1 MQILQISLGVFRVR
15 MEGILGNMMVI
26 WVVFGHYWLVLSP
39 KSVFLSSRDA
49 LESGR
54 ERLST
59 VKYAVEADFPDFA
72 GGVSGVNEGY
82 FG

>member
-1 MQILQISLGVFRVR
+1 MR
-15 MEGILGNMMVI
+15 MEGILGDLMVI
-26 WVVFGHYWLVLSP
+26 WVVFGHYWLVLIP

-59 VKYAVEADFPDFA
+59 VKYAVEGDFPDFA
-72 GGVSGVNEGY
+72 GGVLGVNGGY
-82 FG
+82 LG

>member
-49 LESGR
+49 LERGR

-59 VKYAVEADFPDFA
+59 VKYAVEGDFPDFA
-72 GGVSGVNEGY
+72 GGVSGVNEG
-82 FG
+82 

>member
-1 MQILQISLGVFRVR
+1 MR
-15 MEGILGNMMVI
+15 MEGILGDLMVI
-26 WVVFGHYWLVLSP
+26 WVVFGQYWPVLSP
-39 KSVFLSSRDA
+39 KSAFLSSRDA
-49 LESGR
+49 LERGR
-54 ERLST
+54 ERHFT

>member
-1 MQILQISLGVFRVR
+1 MR
-15 MEGILGNMMVI
+15 MEGILGDMVGDLGC
-26 WVVFGHYWLVLSP
+26 FGQYWPVLSS
-39 KSVFLSSRDA
+39 KLAFLSSRDA
-49 LESGR
+49 LERGR
-54 ERLST
+54 ERHFT